1 MLILILL
8 FCRGS
13 GSERE
18 LHKRL
23 CRLPIKWYVQLFTS
37 ARDKNVRPSV
47 LATLVHSYV
56 TNALEQDGDPLDEV
70 IDTADKDKFQDAGE
84 GEKGNDTDD
93 VKEVKEEEPDN
104 ANEKEEEEKE
114 EQQEEVAHEECK
126 GAKVDVREML
136 DTLIPEVPD
145 NVPLAEFVS
154 PQWALNL
161 LSRAE
166 ELGCKCRDW
175 LLKLV
180 R

>member
-1 MLILILL
+1 M
-8 FCRGS
+8 
-13 GSERE
+13 
-18 LHKRL
+18 
-23 CRLPIKWYVQLFTS
+23 QLFTS

-56 TNALEQDGDPLDEV
+56 TNALEQDGHPLDEV
-70 IDTADKDKFQDAGE
+70 VDTADKDKFQDAGE
-84 GEKGNDTDD
+84 EEKGNDTED
-93 VKEVKEEEPDN
+93 VKE
-104 ANEKEEEEKE
+104 EKEETPEKTDEKEEKE
-114 EQQEEVAHEECK
+114 EQQEEEEEVAHEECK

-145 NVPLAEFVS
+145 NVPLAEFVT